1 MHLNVVLGIVAET
14 MYLLSETMYPSN
26 YTNYY
31 GSWLLLYNHPMTKGP
46 IITDLCTVSWF
57 PLLFFYFHDEF
68 HSSLC
73 FHLASLFVSNAMR
86 SICDVISKGN
96 LDASYN
102 GVVLLSLVV
111 SISCPCHNG
120 DMREDFSPVYSL
132 ACVRSVLVMLI
143 ISFFM

>member
-1 MHLNVVLGIVAET
+1 
-14 MYLLSETMYPSN
+14 MYLYTN

-31 GSWLLLYNHPMTKGP
+31 GSYLLLYNHPMTKGP
-46 IITDLCTVSWF
+46 IITDLCTVNWF
-57 PLLFFYFHDEF
+57 PLLFFIFMMSF
-68 HSSLC
+68 IALC
-73 FHLASLFVSNAMR
+73 FHLASLLVSNATR
-86 SICDVISKGN
+86 SICDVRSKGN

-120 DMREDFSPVYSL
+120 DMQEDFSPVYSL
-132 ACVRSVLVMLI
+132 ACARSVLVMLI

>member
-1 MHLNVVLGIVAET
+1 MGR
-14 MYLLSETMYPSN
+14 LSAIKVQLE
-26 YTNYY
+26 
-31 GSWLLLYNHPMTKGP
+31 LELELEFLYCQL
-46 IITDLCTVSWF
+46 DSTVI
-57 PLLFFYFHDEF
+57 FYFHDEF

-73 FHLASLFVSNAMR
+73 FHLTSLLVTNAMR

-102 GVVLLSLVV
+102 GFVLLSLVM

-120 DMREDFSPVYSL
+120 HMREDFSPVYSL

-143 ISFFM
+143 ISFLM

>member
-14 MYLLSETMYPSN
+14 MYLLSETMYLSN

-31 GSWLLLYNHPMTKGP
+31 GSWLLLYKRSDHNRFMYCQ
-46 IITDLCTVSWF
+46 LVSTVI
-57 PLLFFYFHDEF
+57 FYFHDEF

-73 FHLASLFVSNAMR
+73 FHLASLLVSNAMR

-96 LDASYN
+96 IDASYN

-120 DMREDFSPVYSL
+120 DMREDFSPVYRL
-132 ACVRSVLVMLI
+132 ACVRSVLVMLM

>member
-1 MHLNVVLGIVAET
+1 MVASLQPPNDKRSDYNRF
-14 MYLLSETMYPSN
+14 MYCQL
-26 YTNYY
+26 
-31 GSWLLLYNHPMTKGP
+31 
-46 IITDLCTVSWF
+46 VSTAI
-57 PLLFFYFHDEF
+57 FYIHDEF

-73 FHLASLFVSNAMR
+73 FHLASLLVSNAMR
-86 SICDVISKGN
+86 SICDLISKGN
-96 LDASYN
+96 PDASYN